1 MRLRVRAEC
10 FLLRRTLATSTAW
23 WWSVSSTSSSVCMYL
38 LSSLDSLEARSFT
51 IISIPISTISAFFF
65 EMLPSSAAQNL
76 SCAICFFIPAEV
88 HLRDSRAPRISSPT
102 LGPLRLPQKP
112 SSRRARHCWYN
123 SPSSAPR
130 SRAETMASRMFI
142 GPVYFVRG
150 RRRTTNERTTNEPEG
165 GSLGVPDAGSQKVA
179 LRLLLEGAV
188 GGCRAEPRALIH
200 RKDAVHDA
208 EPAAHKRALDREA
221 HRLALQLCHRR
232 AQVIQHLRAGAA
244 PPRMATVGTHTAT
257 ASRGSHKD

>member
-150 RRRTTNERTTNEPEG
+150 RRRTTNERAAAG
-165 GSLGVPDAGSQKVA
+165 G
-179 LRLLLEGAV
+179 RLTWRAR
-188 GGCRAEPRALIH
+188 CRLSESCAPSAPR
-200 RKDAVHDA
+200 R
-208 EPAAHKRALDREA
+208 RRG
-221 HRLALQLCHRR
+221 RLPRR
-232 AQVIQHLRAGAA
+232 AARSH
-244 PPRMATVGTHTAT
+244 PPQR
-257 ASRGSHKD
+257 RRP